1 MTGAFWDDRGGPP
14 VIAFGGNALLPDSGD
29 PAIAERNAAAFAHA
43 VLRLMPPDTGLVLV
57 HGNGPQ
63 VGNALLRNEAGKDE
77 VHPSPLDV
85 LVADTQG
92 SIGYLLGRSL
102 GNALAAA
109 GRAIEVVTVITQVVV
124 DADHPSMRNPTKP
137 VGPFYPPS
145 IGMTLEYERG
155 WKMIEV
161 PNKGMRR
168 VVASPPPKEVVE
180 IEAVRALAASGR
192 IVITG
197 GGGGIPVTRKAGALV
212 GVEGV
217 IDKDRTASLVAR
229 LLDARGFLIFTEV
242 GHAAR
247 SFGKPDE
254 TPLLEL
260 ASAEAQALL
269 DAGEF
274 PPGSMGPKIES
285 CISYAQATGRT
296 GVITNVDSLEGA
308 LAGTDGT
315 RVRP

>member
-1 MTGAFWDDRGGPP
+1 MSAGFWENRGGPP

-29 PAIAERNAAAFAHA
+29 PAGAERNAAAFANA
-43 VLRLMPPDTGLVLV
+43 VTRLMPSDTGTILV

-63 VGNALLRNEAGKDE
+63 VGNALLRSEAGKDE

-102 GNALAAA
+102 RNALSAA
-109 GRAIEVVTVITQVVV
+109 GRSIDVATVVTQVVV
-124 DADHPSMRNPTKP
+124 DADHPSMINPTKP

-145 IGMTLEYERG
+145 VGMSLEYERG
-155 WKMIEV
+155 WKMIDV
-161 PNKGMRR
+161 ANKGMRR
-168 VVASPPPKEVVE
+168 VVASPPPVEIVE
-180 IEAVRALAASGR
+180 IEAVRALAMSGR

-197 GGGGIPVTRKAGALV
+197 GGGGIPVARREGALV

-217 IDKDRTASLVAR
+217 IDKDRTASLLAR
-229 LLDARGFLIFTEV
+229 TLDARGFVIFTEV
-242 GHAAR
+242 GHAAQ
-247 SFGKPDE
+247 SFGTPEE
-254 TPLLEL
+254 TALLTMT
-260 ASAEAQALL
+260 AAEAQALL
-269 DAGEF
+269 DGGEF

-285 CISYAQATGRT
+285 CIAYARATGRT
-296 GVITNVDSLEGA
+296 GVITSVEALEGA

-315 RVRP
+315 RIRR

>member
-14 VIAFGGNALLPDSGD
+14 VIAFGGNALLPDSTD
-29 PAIAERNAAAFAHA
+29 PTIAERNAAAFAHA

-145 IGMTLEYERG
+145 VGMTLEYERG

-168 VVASPPPKEVVE
+168 VVASPPPKEIVE

-197 GGGGIPVTRKAGALV
+197 GGGGIPVTRKQGALV

-217 IDKDRTASLVAR
+217 IDKDRTGSLVAR
-229 LLDARGFLIFTEV
+229 NLDARGFLIFTEV
-242 GHAAR
+242 GHASR

-260 ASAEAQALL
+260 TATEAQTLL

-285 CISYAQATGRT
+285 CISYAGATGRT
-296 GVITNVDSLEGA
+296 GVITNVDALEGA

>member
-1 MTGAFWDDRGGPP
+1 MSAGFWENRGGPP

-29 PAIAERNAAAFAHA
+29 PASAERNAAAFAQA
-43 VLRLMPPDTGLVLV
+43 VTRLMPSDIGMILV

-63 VGNALLRNEAGKDE
+63 VGNALLRSEAGKDE

-102 GNALAAA
+102 RNALAAA
-109 GRAIEVVTVITQVVV
+109 GRSIDVATVVTQVVV
-124 DADHPSMRNPTKP
+124 DADHPSMINPTKP

-145 IGMTLEYERG
+145 VGMTLEYERG
-155 WKMIEV
+155 WKMIDV
-161 PNKGMRR
+161 ANKGMRR
-168 VVASPPPKEVVE
+168 VVASPPPEEVVE

-197 GGGGIPVTRKAGALV
+197 GGGGIPVARRDGALV

-217 IDKDRTASLVAR
+217 IDKDRTASLLAR
-229 LLDARGFLIFTEV
+229 TLDARGFVIFTEV

-247 SFGKPDE
+247 SFG
-254 TPLLEL
+254 TPEEKALL
-260 ASAEAQALL
+260 AMTAAQAQELL

-285 CISYAQATGRT
+285 CIAYARATGRT
-296 GVITNVDSLEGA
+296 GVITSVDALEAA

-315 RVRP
+315 RIAP